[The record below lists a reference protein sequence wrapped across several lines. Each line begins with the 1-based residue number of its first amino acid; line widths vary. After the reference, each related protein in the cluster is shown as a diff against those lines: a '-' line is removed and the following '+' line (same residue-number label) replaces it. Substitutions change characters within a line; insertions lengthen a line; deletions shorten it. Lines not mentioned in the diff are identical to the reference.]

1 MHQCTST
8 SSYMRNG
15 IARDCTFRARS
26 TTIAFWRTTRRTRR
40 KKSSHLVCHRQIFIH
55 LCDLM
60 GWGRGTYD
68 DGVRPS
74 TVLSTAIVIIHSSWR
89 ECRGIVQTRSNTRSP
104 TILSHLVSA
113 HPQQKANHPLFSDD
127 NAWTCVSV
135 VKSSWSPLI
144 PPHLIVWWCVCAVG
158 RLLAMRKLDRSD
170 LSRQF
175 VYIFVYIWLD

>member
-8 SSYMRNG
+8 SSYMTNG

-26 TTIAFWRTTRRTRR
+26 TTIAFWRTTRRTRW
-40 KKSSHLVCHRQIFIH
+40 KKSSHLVRHRQIFIH

-135 VKSSWSPLI
+135 VKSSWLAIPEESHYLHLWFLLI
-144 PPHLIVWWCVCAVG
+144 
-158 RLLAMRKLDRSD
+158 LLYDDASVLWDVFWQWES
-170 LSRQF
+170 
-175 VYIFVYIWLD
+175 